1 MFKHHYLTGVL
12 VLLSLAAG
20 SAVASAAETETKTIP
35 DSSIHAVAYRHPA
48 SPFYGDRGLYDYAG
62 PPAGYGYYYGNPWYD
77 YRWDPN
83 TWSTGNG
90 YY

>member
-1 MFKHHYLTGVL
+1 MLKRHYLTGVL

-20 SAVASAAETETKTIP
+20 SAVASAAETGVNVRNN
-35 DSSIHAVAYRHPA
+35 AVQGVAYRYDP
-48 SPFYGDRGLYDYAG
+48 YGTYNGYRGYYNYAA
-62 PPAGYGYYYGNPWYD
+62 PPAAYGYGNPWYEQQ
-77 YRWDPN
+77 WDPY

>member
-1 MFKHHYLTGVL
+1 MLKRHYLTGVL

-20 SAVASAAETETKTIP
+20 NAVASAAETGVNARN
-35 DSSIHAVAYRHPA
+35 SAVQGVAYRYDPYYA
-48 SPFYGDRGLYDYAG
+48 YRGYYNYAA
-62 PPAGYGYYYGNPWYD
+62 PPAAYGYGYPGYDQQWNPY
-77 YRWDPN
+77 